1 MPGWSFEPSD
11 PRTRT
16 NEEEAMSGE
25 VVAPSAC
32 GAEVTRRRQI
42 ESTRGLRGVRRTAMH
57 TIYHAEERLGYAEL
71 RRIRNLALRR
81 SRVRSTMRRAI
92 EEGLRYGIEPH
103 EVEREFTMTLQQV
116 TNR

>member
-1 MPGWSFEPSD
+1 
-11 PRTRT
+11 
-16 NEEEAMSGE
+16 MSGE

-32 GAEVTRRRQI
+32 GAEVTRREQI
-42 ESTRGLRGVRRTAMH
+42 ESTRGLRGARRTAMH
-57 TIYHAEERLGYAEL
+57 TIYHAEAMMRRVYEERLGYAEL

-81 SRVRSTMRRAI
+81 SRVRSTLRRAI

-103 EVEREFTMTLQQV
+103 EVEREFTTTLQQV